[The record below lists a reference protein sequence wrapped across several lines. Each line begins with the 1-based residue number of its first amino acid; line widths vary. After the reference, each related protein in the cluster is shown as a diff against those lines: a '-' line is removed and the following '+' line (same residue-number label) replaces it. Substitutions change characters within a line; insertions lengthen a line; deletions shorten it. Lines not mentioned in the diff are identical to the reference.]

1 MKGNKKEISRKFK
14 EIMLLL
20 GLDVDNDDSL
30 QGTPDRVSKM
40 FVDEIFYGL
49 KAGTFPKITAQENVF
64 KYDEMLIEVNI
75 PVKSV
80 CEHHFQPIVGVAHIA
95 YLPNSKL
102 LGLSKLNRIVD
113 YYARRPQVQEKL
125 VVNIAE
131 CLQGIL
137 NTDHVAVTIDA
148 QHYCI
153 VMRGVTQD
161 GCVTRTTRLGGA
173 FKSDAKTREEY
184 LHAIG
189 RVK

>member
-1 MKGNKKEISRKFK
+1 MNKKELISLKFK
-14 EIMLLL
+14 EIMQAL

-49 KAGTFPKITAQENVF
+49 KQENFPKITAQENVF
-64 KYDEMLIEVNI
+64 NYDEMLIEVNI

-95 YLPNSKL
+95 YIPKKKL
-102 LGLSKLNRIVD
+102 IGLSKLNRIVD

-125 VVNIAE
+125 VVNIMNKLVE
-131 CLQGIL
+131 IL
-137 NTDHVAVTIDA
+137 GTDDVAVTVDA
-148 QHYCI
+148 QHFCI

-161 GCVTRTTRLGGA
+161 GCITRTTKLSGG
-173 FKSDAKTREEY
+173 FKKNLKTKEEY
-184 LHAIG
+184 LHSIG
-189 RVK
+189 RVR